1 VEAGL
6 QHAVAFGAPA
16 PHACKRCGSIPAAQ
30 ETATERARERATR
43 NTVVRGEKEV
53 EREKG
58 GERRI
63 KYEIVGIE
71 YGIEITR
78 VREKW
83 I

>member
-1 VEAGL
+1 V
-6 QHAVAFGAPA
+6 
-16 PHACKRCGSIPAAQ
+16 
-30 ETATERARERATR
+30 RE
-43 NTVVRGEKEV
+43 N
-53 EREKG
+53 G

-78 VREKW
+78 VQNKW